1 MLNSS
6 QVVFEFSK
14 MTFLNV
20 GGLKLV
26 LSLIK
31 CMDVP
36 SLSL

>member
-1 MLNSS
+1 
-6 QVVFEFSK
+6 